1 MIWIWMDGCFVERS
15 VELPANGGRRS
26 GLSGGRT
33 KLIRENPT
41 KKPRPTASKQ
51 TTLRPRLCGWLLLAL
66 AHCTRSVWAR
76 VNGKLDH
83 HRHHVVL
90 AVRRPPPRTVTRSH
104 CRSIERAQ
112 RHVLFACARAR
123 ALPASAGVF
132 SATAAR
138 ARWSFWRRLGR
149 NLSVRGRD
157 MIASMAPHTGKPGY
171 TARGRGRTLFVVVS
185 ARPGVSEWAHAPR
198 IACWQ
203 LLRRTYA
210 RHWFLPEFSMACRHV
225 EVERISIDHGGSL
238 AAGSNMRVRWYSVVL
253 RMAGRELMGN

>member
-1 MIWIWMDGCFVERS
+1 MDGCFVERS

-90 AVRRPPPRTVTRSH
+90 ATHPHPITLPIDRTCTATCAVR
-104 CRSIERAQ
+104 
-112 RHVLFACARAR
+112 LCARAR
-123 ALPASAGVF
+123 VPRIGRCVLCDSGARAVIDLPATWKKF
-132 SATAAR
+132 ICT
-138 ARWSFWRRLGR
+138 W
-149 NLSVRGRD
+149 
-157 MIASMAPHTGKPGY
+157 T
-171 TARGRGRTLFVVVS
+171 
-185 ARPGVSEWAHAPR
+185 
-198 IACWQ
+198 
-203 LLRRTYA
+203 
-210 RHWFLPEFSMACRHV
+210 
-225 EVERISIDHGGSL
+225 
-238 AAGSNMRVRWYSVVL
+238 
-253 RMAGRELMGN
+253 

>member
-1 MIWIWMDGCFVERS
+1 MDGCFVERS

-90 AVRRPPPRTVTRSH
+90 AVRRPPPRTLTRSH

-112 RHVLFACARAR
+112 RHVLFACARVARIGRCVLCDSGAR
-123 ALPASAGVF
+123 AVIDLPATWKKF
-132 SATAAR
+132 ICT
-138 ARWSFWRRLGR
+138 W
-149 NLSVRGRD
+149 
-157 MIASMAPHTGKPGY
+157 T
-171 TARGRGRTLFVVVS
+171 
-185 ARPGVSEWAHAPR
+185 
-198 IACWQ
+198 
-203 LLRRTYA
+203 
-210 RHWFLPEFSMACRHV
+210 
-225 EVERISIDHGGSL
+225 
-238 AAGSNMRVRWYSVVL
+238 
-253 RMAGRELMGN
+253 